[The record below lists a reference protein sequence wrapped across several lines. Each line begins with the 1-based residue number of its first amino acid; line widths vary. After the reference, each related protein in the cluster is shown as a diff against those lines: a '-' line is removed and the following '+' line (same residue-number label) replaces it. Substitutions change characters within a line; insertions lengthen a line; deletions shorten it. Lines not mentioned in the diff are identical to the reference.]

1 MGPTVLLWV
10 DDRRPSRQRRR
21 RSLSHRGRRS
31 KSNVAHIED
40 LHETSALEYAILPE
54 APMQVV
60 QLLQTA
66 MVVSK
71 RKKRDGEDV
80 RQGVVVGPK
89 RCQEAIEV

>member
-1 MGPTVLLWV
+1 
-10 DDRRPSRQRRR
+10 
-21 RSLSHRGRRS
+21 
-31 KSNVAHIED
+31 VAHIED

>member
-1 MGPTVLLWV
+1 MA
-10 DDRRPSRQRRR
+10 D
-21 RSLSHRGRRS
+21 
-31 KSNVAHIED
+31 IED

-80 RQGVVVGPK
+80 REGVVVGPK
-89 RCQEAIEV
+89 RCQETIEV